1 MRRFSRVLVVMMTV
15 GILGAGAATAQH
27 DGAAAIAAVN
37 QQLSDYVAAGD
48 AEGIAMLYTEDAM
61 VLAPNAG
68 PIEGR
73 EAIAAD
79 FNENFAAGMGA
90 LRLTTDEMEI
100 FGDTAQ
106 EVGRYVVEAADGS
119 HMDHG
124 KYIVIWKNTE
134 DGWKLHRDIFNSNMA
149 ASGG

>member
-1 MRRFSRVLVVMMTV
+1 M
-15 GILGAGAATAQH
+15 
-27 DGAAAIAAVN
+27 
-37 QQLSDYVAAGD
+37 VAANGD
-48 AEGIAMLYTEDAM
+48 
-61 VLAPNAG
+61 
-68 PIEGR
+68 PIEGS
-73 EAIAAD
+73 EAITAD
-79 FNENFAAGMGA
+79 FNGSFAAGMGA